1 MDPPCQQKSL
11 TAMEAQREIMGRKG
25 VGTRRVQMTR
35 GSDETLATTLL
46 QGQSIFG
53 SGSALLRNTEGIE
66 PEYSKD
72 THHQPLSSSWV
83 RERAHWEC
91 SCWDARCLALGVVR
105 DLRHTR
111 CGEIALT
118 KPA

>member
-1 MDPPCQQKSL
+1 M
-11 TAMEAQREIMGRKG
+11 
-25 VGTRRVQMTR
+25 QMTR
-35 GSDETLATTLL
+35 GSDETRATARL

>member
-1 MDPPCQQKSL
+1 
-11 TAMEAQREIMGRKG
+11 MEAQREIMGRKG

-83 RERAHWEC
+83 RERAHEEC
-91 SCWDARCLALGVVR
+91 SCYDARCLALGVVR
-105 DLRHTR
+105 DLHHTR
-111 CGEIALT
+111 CGEITLT